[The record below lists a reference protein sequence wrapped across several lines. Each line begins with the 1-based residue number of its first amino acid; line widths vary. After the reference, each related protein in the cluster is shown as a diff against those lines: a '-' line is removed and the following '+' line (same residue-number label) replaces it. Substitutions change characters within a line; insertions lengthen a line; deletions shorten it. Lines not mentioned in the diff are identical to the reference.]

1 MTRLS
6 VPASD
11 PLRHAPRSWRSDAY
25 DYLRSLGAVPVAYG
39 QGLDDRLRAVAP
51 DGIDAALGSEVD
63 GLRAALEVTRDPARV
78 VTMIYTEEIA
88 ALGVHAWT
96 GVAQRRRP
104 CRDARPLCVRRPR
117 RDHPRALSLDRA
129 PPTRIAT
136 SAAATAGAGSSSTS
150 ERPRTV
156 RP

>member
-1 MTRLS
+1 MMTRLS

-39 QGLDDRLRAVAP
+39 QGLADRLRAVAP

-96 GVAQRRRP
+96 GVRSAEGL
-104 CRDARPLCVRRPR
+104 AEML
-117 RDHPRALSLDRA
+117 DHYVSGDLAVTIRAHYPLDRA
-129 PPTRIAT
+129 ADAHRDVGGGHGRGKVVIH
-136 SAAATAGAGSSSTS
+136 
-150 ERPRTV
+150 V
-156 RP
+156 